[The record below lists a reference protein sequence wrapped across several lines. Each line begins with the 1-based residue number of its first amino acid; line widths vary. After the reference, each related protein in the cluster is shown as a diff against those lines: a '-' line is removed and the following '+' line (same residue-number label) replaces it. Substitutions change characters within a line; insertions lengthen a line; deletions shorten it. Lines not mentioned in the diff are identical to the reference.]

1 MEIRA
6 KVWNR
11 DVVEKVWTS
20 SVCFDLSAPRVYWM
34 DGAMILPVVVHLFE
48 IKRLILYSPIHQAPG
63 GYRYR
68 TTVMSYV
75 ERGKVT
81 QVATD
86 GIAPP
91 SSDDDV
97 CIVFNGTNHFKWLK
111 PSLASV

>member
-1 MEIRA
+1 
-6 KVWNR
+6 
-11 DVVEKVWTS
+11 
-20 SVCFDLSAPRVYWM
+20 M

-97 CIVFNGTNHFKWLK
+97 FALFSMERIILNGSS
-111 PSLASV
+111 PVSQASSYHSNLLVLL